1 MNLCFDLRGGIS
13 MTKVILT
20 IFAIIV
26 PAFLGFILA
35 YQIYKKK
42 TATYMPLKNEFV
54 HWAK

>member
-1 MNLCFDLRGGIS
+1 

-42 TATYMPLKNEFV
+42 TATYMPLKMNLYIGLN
-54 HWAK
+54 KRTLRRKTN

>member
-1 MNLCFDLRGGIS
+1 

-42 TATYMPLKNEFV
+42 NSHLYAIKKMNLYIGLNKRTLRRKTN
-54 HWAK
+54 

>member
-1 MNLCFDLRGGIS
+1 

-26 PAFLGFILA
+26 PVFLGFILA